1 VVIVA
6 LAQSRKNNNNCSSSA
21 EASTKIS
28 RRAWQVTAIL
38 SSVATM
44 VMYAETMLIPAIPD
58 LIKDFDISYSTS
70 SWILATYL
78 VAAAVMTPI
87 SGKLSDIYG
96 KKKILLIIMVIYTA
110 SVSLGGFAD
119 SKRFISMRIQV
130 VPIWKCYTTTR
141 FFPS

>member
-1 VVIVA
+1 M
-6 LAQSRKNNNNCSSSA
+6 AQSRKNNNDNNYYCSTMD
-21 EASTKIS
+21 ASTKIS

-58 LIKDFDISYSTS
+58 LIRDFDVSYSTS

-87 SGKLSDIYG
+87 SGKLSDIFITKKSFAVEYG
-96 KKKILLIIMVIYTA
+96 IDMIKK
-110 SVSLGGFAD
+110 
-119 SKRFISMRIQV
+119 
-130 VPIWKCYTTTR
+130 
-141 FFPS
+141 